1 MLNRNN
7 TAHLRLCP
15 LPRRRRCPFLTGRSV
30 VVDGAWN
37 GPNPPTSAVRWR
49 TRAPRASGCGRFR
62 RWIGF
67 QFRTDVLCRGGRRQ
81 DGFGSERR
89 TPQHCCYS
97 HTRCS
102 LKCFGI
108 VRLLIWLFFVTGKHD
123 STTRGIPSLHRRP
136 WQQAAAASSRSPL
149 LDASGVASM
158 TSSALW
164 APWPTCHRRG
174 RGGACAAV

>member
-108 VRLLIWLFFVTGKHD
+108 VRLLIWLFF
-123 STTRGIPSLHRRP
+123 
-136 WQQAAAASSRSPL
+136 
-149 LDASGVASM
+149 
-158 TSSALW
+158 
-164 APWPTCHRRG
+164 CHREAHNTNRTHLLCLSPTI
-174 RGGACAAV
+174 RRTGAMDVGERVQPETGSSS

>member
-1 MLNRNN
+1 MELSPFADRWARSSVPSDKWAHMLAVADVMLPLPAACTRSQPKHFNE
-7 TAHLRLCP
+7 HLMLCP

-81 DGFGSERR
+81 DGEAHNTNRTHLLCLSPTIRR
-89 TPQHCCYS
+89 TGAMDVGERVQPE
-97 HTRCS
+97 
-102 LKCFGI
+102 
-108 VRLLIWLFFVTGKHD
+108 TG
-123 STTRGIPSLHRRP
+123 
-136 WQQAAAASSRSPL
+136 SSS
-149 LDASGVASM
+149 
-158 TSSALW
+158 
-164 APWPTCHRRG
+164 
-174 RGGACAAV
+174 